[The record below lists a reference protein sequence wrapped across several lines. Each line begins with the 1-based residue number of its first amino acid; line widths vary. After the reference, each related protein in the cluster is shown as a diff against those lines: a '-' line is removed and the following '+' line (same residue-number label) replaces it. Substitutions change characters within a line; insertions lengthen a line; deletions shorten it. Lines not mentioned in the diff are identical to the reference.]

1 MSRDLR
7 RRIIR
12 LEQSDDQGAV
22 RFDVSDCPLKEDV
35 STENDPRRGSTLSP
49 ILTEEQWMAL
59 YSGDDA

>member
-12 LEQSDDQGAV
+12 LEQSDNQGAV
-22 RFDVSDCPLKEDV
+22 RFDVSDCPFRRMYQ
-35 STENDPRRGSTLSP
+35 PRTICTGALPFPLS
-49 ILTEEQWMAL
+49 LTEDEWMAL